1 MQHSKE
7 KQNTIE
13 KVIEMKLN
21 NNHMDYLKESW
32 KAFYNEPEIYKVG
45 ISNIV
50 IEFLKEKFPNDFK

>member
-32 KAFYNEPEIYKVG
+32 KAFYN
-45 ISNIV
+45 
-50 IEFLKEKFPNDFK
+50 